1 MNFSVIGI
9 ASRHDVDFIFEPTM
23 WLEPIGEATPQ
34 RLGPRDQP
42 MDDQDSTP
50 DAARSHDQW

>member
-23 WLEPIGEATPQ
+23 WLEPIGEESPQ
-34 RLGPRDQP
+34 RLVSRGQHV
-42 MDDQDSTP
+42 DDQDPTP